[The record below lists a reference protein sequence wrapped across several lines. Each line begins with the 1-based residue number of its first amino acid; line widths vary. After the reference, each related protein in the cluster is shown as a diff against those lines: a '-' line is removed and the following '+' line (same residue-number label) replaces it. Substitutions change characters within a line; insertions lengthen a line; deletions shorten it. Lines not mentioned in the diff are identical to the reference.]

1 MMIIAMTVGLSI
13 KTNKGKSVMG
23 KTKTHI
29 WAQIGKEITELA
41 GDIKKMKRLLGF
53 LKFLNNPEPL
63 LKNIKTMG

>member
-1 MMIIAMTVGLSI
+1 
-13 KTNKGKSVMG
+13 MG
-23 KTKTHI
+23 KTKIHI

>member
-1 MMIIAMTVGLSI
+1 
-13 KTNKGKSVMG
+13 MG

-63 LKNIKTMG
+63 LKNIKMMG